1 MTPDEKARRMQ
12 GMAEHPFS
20 HSISNGDADI
30 IAEAAAHFRALV
42 PDANGLL
49 PCPMCGAGGRPEI
62 FEEIQKGMV
71 THRGRCVTCG
81 LATAKKW
88 MRIDAIAVWN
98 RRGGVAYE

>member
-20 HSISNGDADI
+20 HIMSNGDADI

-49 PCPMCGAGGRPEI
+49 PCPMCGADAEPVIVGTFSGD
-62 FEEIQKGMV
+62 FNAACQ
-71 THRGRCVTCG
+71 TCLLRTG
-81 LATAKKW
+81 YCMT
-88 MRIDAIAVWN
+88 MPDAIAVWN
-98 RRGGVAYE
+98 RRGGVVYE